1 MSMDSTSGSGCLG
14 FSLLE
19 LLIGL
24 GVLGTVLA
32 MSIGGNWRLVSDLR
46 KKTAA
51 YQAYQTVVLARDM
64 ARQFDSTV
72 LIDTTDNTIQL
83 SRNGTLV
90 TSTTLHYDTTQSRQI
105 GFTASGRTSR
115 SGSLT
120 IGERTISLGIPYGQL
135 SLKPGL

>member
-1 MSMDSTSGSGCLG
+1 MSMDSLSGSGCLG

-19 LLIGL
+19 LLIVL

-46 KKTAA
+46 EKTAA

-64 ARQFDSTV
+64 ARKFDSTV
-72 LIDTTDNTIQL
+72 LIDTADNTIQL
-83 SRNGTLV
+83 SQNGTTV
-90 TSTTLHYDTTQSRQI
+90 ASTSLQYDTTQSRQI
-105 GFTASGRTSR
+105 GFTDTGRTSR

-120 IGERTISLGIPYGQL
+120 IGERTISLGIGYGQL